1 MKMRNS
7 TTQAD
12 LEHGAGELDGG
23 GRTGLTLQGT
33 VIFVPNPGI
42 LLLIV
47 TIGETWLLKC
57 GATPPNSQWL
67 CNQHAFFS

>member
-23 GRTGLTLQGT
+23 GRTGLTLQGI
-33 VIFVPNPGI
+33 VIFVTIPGI

-47 TIGETWLLKC
+47 TIGETWLVK
-57 GATPPNSQWL
+57 GATPPNSRWL

>member
-23 GRTGLTLQGT
+23 GRTGLTLQGI
-33 VIFVPNPGI
+33 VIFVPIAGI

-47 TIGETWLLKC
+47 TIGETWPVKS
-57 GATPPNSQWL
+57 ATPPNSQWL
-67 CNQHAFFS
+67 CNQHGFFS